1 MHKVGGVHHSNC
13 DTDDEL
19 LSAYLYLY
27 LYLMS
32 CECILRRVVS
42 VDLCWG
48 IRVSLWV
55 RGASQQ
61 LRSPQPYPQPSTTL
75 PTPTHN
81 PIAPSTLQPLPT
93 MNGSKSYS
101 QTYPFFTNHVINH
114 SYVFVFVFKVNP
126 AITYMEQATTLST
139 ILQSITTLLTHNSF
153 GRFCFEGIQSCPA
166 RLTNI

>member
-1 MHKVGGVHHSNC
+1 MQKVGGVHHSNC

-61 LRSPQPYPQPSTTL
+61 LRSPQPYPQPSTT
-75 PTPTHN
+75 N
-81 PIAPSTLQPLPT
+81 PHQL
-93 MNGSKSYS
+93 
-101 QTYPFFTNHVINH
+101 
-114 SYVFVFVFKVNP
+114 
-126 AITYMEQATTLST
+126 TTLSLLQHSNRFLLWT
-139 ILQSITTLLTHNSF
+139 APKATAKPILSLPIMKSITATYLFLFLKCILLSLI
-153 GRFCFEGIQSCPA
+153 RSKRQLSQQFCNQ
-166 RLTNI
+166 LQH